1 MDFWQ
6 WLTWGLAAIGIIAIL
21 VSLDRLC
28 LWLEDR
34 GWLYYR
40 RKKPTSSP
48 MSALV
53 AIQQFIEPGLKHV
66 VEVRH
71 EKRSAMEIEAD
82 KERILAMLIEILQST
97 PVNVEAVR
105 LYLSSA
111 KNLGL
116 DWQALYQQAV
126 QVELHERPYRASLPP
141 SLATVAPED

>member
-6 WLTWGLAAIGIIAIL
+6 WLTWGAAAIGIIAIL
-21 VSLDRLC
+21 IGLDRLC

-53 AIQQFIEPGLKHV
+53 AMQQFIDPGVMHV

-71 EKRSAMEIEAD
+71 KKRSETDIEAD

-97 PVNVEAVR
+97 PVDGEAVR
-105 LYLSSA
+105 FYLSSA

-116 DWQALYQQAV
+116 DWRALYEQAV
-126 QVELHERPYRASLPP
+126 QAALHEAPNRASLLP

>member
-6 WLTWGLAAIGIIAIL
+6 WLTWALVAIGIIAIL
-21 VSLDRLC
+21 IGLDRLG

-48 MSALV
+48 VSALV
-53 AIQQFIEPGLKHV
+53 AMQQFIEPGVKHV

-71 EKRSAMEIEAD
+71 KKRSETDIEAD

-126 QVELHERPYRASLPP
+126 QVELHERPNRASLLP

>member
-1 MDFWQ
+1 MDFRQ
-6 WLTWGLAAIGIIAIL
+6 WLAWGLVAIGIIAIL
-21 VSLDRLC
+21 VSLDRLG

-53 AIQQFIEPGLKHV
+53 AMQQFIEPRVKHV

-71 EKRSAMEIEAD
+71 EKRSETDIEAD
-82 KERILAMLIEILQST
+82 RERILAMLKEILQST

-116 DWQALYQQAV
+116 DWQALYEQAV
-126 QVELHERPYRASLPP
+126 QAEFHEVPNRASLLP